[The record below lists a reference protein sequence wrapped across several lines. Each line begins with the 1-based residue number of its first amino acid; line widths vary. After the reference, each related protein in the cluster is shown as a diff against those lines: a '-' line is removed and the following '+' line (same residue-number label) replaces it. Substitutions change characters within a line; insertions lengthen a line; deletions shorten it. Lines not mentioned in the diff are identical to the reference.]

1 MTKKIEITIQP
12 SHVATYRFIE
22 KYMDKNIAAPE
33 IKEIAVGI
41 KLTPRQAYR
50 IVEDLVTLGVLKKEA
65 FKKRGIR
72 IIQSITKALPS

>member
-72 IIQSITKALPS
+72 IVQSITKALPN